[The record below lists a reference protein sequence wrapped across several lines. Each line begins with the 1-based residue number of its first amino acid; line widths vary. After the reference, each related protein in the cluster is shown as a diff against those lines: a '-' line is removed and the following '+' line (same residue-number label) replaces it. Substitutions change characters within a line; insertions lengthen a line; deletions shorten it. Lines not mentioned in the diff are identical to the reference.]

1 VLQLIEDRAVFKS
14 KTDEN
19 ISFSKEVIVLPFQL
33 DNFSLC
39 SSYSSEH
46 DTGEILESNISAKI
60 SSLDLYELSIKD
72 LYELSK
78 ELDSEESF
86 LEIEQ
91 ELESEIKIL
100 NEQSGMV
107 RFKTDSSLFG
117 ASIVLADGQNKT
129 RVSHTWNAFLSI
141 LTLHVVVNENIFS
154 LLREAI
160 INNSLQNVFI
170 EIGIPAFNL
179 RTKLGLGYS
188 GIALSNNQQAT
199 INSLS
204 FQHGHTRP

>member
-1 VLQLIEDRAVFKS
+1 MLQLIEDRAVFKS

-46 DTGEILESNISAKI
+46 DTVEILESNISAKI
-60 SSLDLYELSIKD
+60 SSLD